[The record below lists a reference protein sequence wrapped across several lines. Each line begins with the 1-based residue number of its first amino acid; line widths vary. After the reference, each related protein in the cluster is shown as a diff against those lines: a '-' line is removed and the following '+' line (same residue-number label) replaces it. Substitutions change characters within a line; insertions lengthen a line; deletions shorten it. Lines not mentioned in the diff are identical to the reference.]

1 MKLMNDFAYIVL
13 ALLLVVMLIQ
23 IKNSN
28 AVPQWLQHREP
39 ASLAATVAQTADV
52 DDLPLIP
59 AADRT
64 REINPRRFNFAKL
77 VHRGQRV
84 DSRLMVRVLH
94 SSSYSELVTRL
105 AAMNKSMAATA
116 LEVQLN
122 ALVQQRSQSQ
132 YLNHYQLACN
142 DDLCLGY
149 FESDSKAQLRQ
160 FIDDFGRN
168 LAVSGADGGF
178 HYCIPADNND
188 NGLFGYRMAFNADRH
203 AILAIR

>member
-1 MKLMNDFAYIVL
+1 MKLFNDLAYIAM

-23 IKNSN
+23 IKNSS
-28 AVPQWLQHREP
+28 AFPQWLQHREP
-39 ASLAATVAQTADV
+39 TPVAAKDSTANV

-84 DSRLMVRVLH
+84 DSRLMERVLQ
-94 SSSYSELVTRL
+94 SSSYSELVTHL
-105 AAMNKSMAATA
+105 AEMNKSMTAVA
-116 LEVQLN
+116 LEAQLN
-122 ALVQQRSQSQ
+122 GLVQHRPQSH

-149 FESDSKAQLRQ
+149 FESDSQEQLQQ
-160 FIDDFGRN
+160 FIDDFGSN
-168 LAVSGADGGF
+168 LAVSGADSGF
-178 HYCIPADNND
+178 HYCIPADNSD
-188 NGLFGYRMAFNADRH
+188 NGLFGYRMAFNANRH
-203 AILAIR
+203 ASLASR

>member
-1 MKLMNDFAYIVL
+1 MKLMNDLAYIVL

-23 IKNSN
+23 IKNSS

-39 ASLAATVAQTADV
+39 IPVAAKDSTANV

-84 DSRLMVRVLH
+84 DSRLMERVLQ
-94 SSSYSELVTRL
+94 SSSYSELVTHL
-105 AAMNKSMAATA
+105 AKMNKSMTAVA
-116 LEVQLN
+116 LEAQLN
-122 ALVQQRSQSQ
+122 GLVQHRPQSH

-149 FESDSKAQLRQ
+149 FESDSQEQLQR
-160 FIDDFGRN
+160 FIDDFDSN
-168 LAVSGADGGF
+168 LAVSGADSGF
-178 HYCIPADNND
+178 HYCIPADNSD
-188 NGLFGYRMAFNADRH
+188 NGLFGYRMAFNANRH
-203 AILAIR
+203 ASLASR

>member
-1 MKLMNDFAYIVL
+1 MKLFNDLAYIVL

-23 IKNSN
+23 IKNSS

-39 ASLAATVAQTADV
+39 TPVTAKDSLANV

-84 DSRLMVRVLH
+84 DSRLMERVLQ
-94 SSSYSELVTRL
+94 SSSYSELVTHL
-105 AAMNKSMAATA
+105 AEMNKSMTAAT
-116 LEVQLN
+116 LEAQLN
-122 ALVQQRSQSQ
+122 GLVLHRPQSH

-149 FESDSKAQLRQ
+149 FESDSQEQLQR
-160 FIDDFGRN
+160 FIDDFDSN
-168 LAVSGADGGF
+168 LAVSGADSGF
-178 HYCIPADNND
+178 HYCIPADNSD
-188 NGLFGYRMAFNADRH
+188 NGLFGYRIAFNASGQPSPTAR
-203 AILAIR
+203 

>member
-1 MKLMNDFAYIVL
+1 MKLFNDLAYIVL

-23 IKNSN
+23 IKNSS

-39 ASLAATVAQTADV
+39 TPVTAKDSLANV

-84 DSRLMVRVLH
+84 DSRLMERVLQ
-94 SSSYSELVTRL
+94 SSSYSELVTHL
-105 AAMNKSMAATA
+105 AKMNKSMTAAT
-116 LEVQLN
+116 LEAQLN
-122 ALVQQRSQSQ
+122 GLVLHRPQSH

-149 FESDSKAQLRQ
+149 FESDSQEQLQR
-160 FIDDFGRN
+160 FIDDFDSN
-168 LAVSGADGGF
+168 LAVSGADSGF
-178 HYCIPADNND
+178 HYCIPADNSD
-188 NGLFGYRMAFNADRH
+188 NGLFGYRMAFNANRH
-203 AILAIR
+203 ASLASR

>member
-1 MKLMNDFAYIVL
+1 MKLFNDLAYIVL

-23 IKNSN
+23 IKNSS

-39 ASLAATVAQTADV
+39 TPVTAKDSLANV

-84 DSRLMVRVLH
+84 DSRLMERVLQ
-94 SSSYSELVTRL
+94 SSSYSELVTHL
-105 AAMNKSMAATA
+105 AEMNKSMTAAT
-116 LEVQLN
+116 LEAQLN
-122 ALVQQRSQSQ
+122 GLVLHRPQSH

-149 FESDSKAQLRQ
+149 FESDSQEQLQR
-160 FIDDFGRN
+160 FIDDFDSN
-168 LAVSGADGGF
+168 LAVSGADSGF
-178 HYCIPADNND
+178 HYCIPADNSD
-188 NGLFGYRMAFNADRH
+188 NGLFGYRMAFNANRH
-203 AILAIR
+203 ASLASR